1 MATVPDLTG
10 TPSTPDPPAD
20 ATRGT
25 IPAGVHTGLEPA
37 TIDRR
42 TVAIWEA
49 VGGLVI
55 FFAGSFLHF
64 LYELSGFA
72 IIAAPFGSVN
82 ESTWEH
88 LKLFFWPG
96 LAFAVVQHAY
106 LRHAVNNF
114 WAAKAAS
121 LALVTVGVGVAFYA
135 YVGVVL
141 PIYGK
146 GNLLGTLVTA
156 AIGVTIGQAA
166 SYRLL
171 TGVQR
176 GPWVRTLAVAAIIAM
191 AVMFVAFTF
200 APPRIFLFENFFG
213 YVYDGQFGIL
223 EDYTPYLVFK

>member
-1 MATVPDLTG
+1 MSAGNVPPLTAAG
-10 TPSTPDPPAD
+10 DHPA
-20 ATRGT
+20 AH
-25 IPAGVHTGLEPA
+25 GVGLDPA

-42 TVAIWEA
+42 RVAIGDA
-49 VGGLVI
+49 VGGLVV

-72 IIAAPFGSVN
+72 IVAAPFGSVN

-106 LRHAVNNF
+106 LRHRVNNF
-114 WAAKAAS
+114 WIAKAAS
-121 LALVTVGVGVAFYA
+121 LALVTAGVIVAFYA
-135 YVGVVL
+135 YVGIVL

-146 GNLLGTLVTA
+146 GNLFGTLVTA
-156 AIGVTIGQAA
+156 AIAIALAQFV

-171 TGVQR
+171 TGAPLSSR
-176 GPWVRTLAVAAIIAM
+176 VRAIAIIAIVVM
-191 AVMFVAFTF
+191 AAMFVVFTF
-200 APPRIFLFENFFG
+200 APPRIFLFENFFA

-223 EDYTPYLVFK
+223 EDYTPYLVFR

>member
-1 MATVPDLTG
+1 MATIPDLPG
-10 TPSTPDPPAD
+10 TPEPSAS
-20 ATRGT
+20 ATS
-25 IPAGVHTGLEPA
+25 AGGARSVAWVDPA

-42 TVAIWEA
+42 KVAIWDT

-72 IIAAPFGSVN
+72 IVAAPFGSVN

-96 LAFAVVQHAY
+96 LAVAVVQHAY
-106 LRHAVNNF
+106 LRHEVNNF

-121 LALVTVGVGVAFYA
+121 LALVTIGVIVSFYA
-135 YVGVVL
+135 YVGIVL

-146 GNLLGTLVTA
+146 GILLGTLVTA
-156 AIGVTIGQAA
+156 AMGVALGQFA

-171 TGVQR
+171 TR
-176 GPWVRTLAVAAIIAM
+176 APLSPRARAVAIGGIVLM
-191 AVMFVAFTF
+191 AAMFVAFTF
-200 APPRIFLFENFFG
+200 APPRVFLFENFFG

>member
-1 MATVPDLTG
+1 MTAEDV
-10 TPSTPDPPAD
+10 TPSIAAGDHPA
-20 ATRGT
+20 RE
-25 IPAGVHTGLEPA
+25 GVGLDPA

-42 TVAIWEA
+42 RVAIWDA
-49 VGGLVI
+49 VGGLVV

-72 IIAAPFGSVN
+72 IVAAPFGSVN

-106 LRHAVNNF
+106 LRHRVNNF
-114 WAAKAAS
+114 WIAKAAS
-121 LALVTVGVGVAFYA
+121 LALVTAGVIVAFYA
-135 YVGVVL
+135 YVGIVL

-146 GNLLGTLVTA
+146 GNLLGTLVAA
-156 AIGVTIGQAA
+156 AIAIALAQFV

-171 TGVQR
+171 TGAPLSSR
-176 GPWVRTLAVAAIIAM
+176 VRAIAIIAIVVM
-191 AVMFVAFTF
+191 AAMFVVFTF

-223 EDYTPYLVFK
+223 ADYTPYLVFR

>member
-1 MATVPDLTG
+1 MATTNELLG
-10 TPSTPDPPAD
+10 TPPPAAGASSA
-20 ATRGT
+20 ATADSAT
-25 IPAGVHTGLEPA
+25 GVDPS

-42 TVAIWEA
+42 TVAIWDA
-49 VGGLVI
+49 VGGVVI

-106 LRHAVNNF
+106 LRHRVNNF

-121 LALVTVGVGVAFYA
+121 LALVSVGVAVLFYT
-135 YVGVVL
+135 YVGIVL

-146 GNLLGTLVTA
+146 GILLGTLVTGA
-156 AIGVTIGQAA
+156 VGVAVGQFA

-171 TGVQR
+171 TGAQR
-176 GPWVRTLAVAAIIAM
+176 SPRARRVGIVGIVLM
-191 AVMFVAFTF
+191 ALMFVAFTF
-200 APPRIFLFENFFG
+200 APPRLFLFENFFG
-213 YVYDGQFGIL
+213 YAYDGQFGIL
-223 EDYTPYLVFK
+223 ADYTPYLVFK